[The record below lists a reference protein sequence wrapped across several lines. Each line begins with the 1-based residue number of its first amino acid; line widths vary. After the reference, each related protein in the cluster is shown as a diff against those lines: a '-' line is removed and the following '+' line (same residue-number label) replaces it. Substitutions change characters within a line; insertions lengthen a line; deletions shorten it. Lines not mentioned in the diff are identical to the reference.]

1 VEELHPRSEWEWAAF
16 FHYDNDGDVDVL
28 IVNGS
33 TLPNMKQGGDQMI
46 ALFRN
51 DGAGHFADVTRAS
64 GLSARGWGMG
74 TCIAD
79 YDNDGFQ
86 DAYVTAFGPNVLV
99 HNNGDGTFT
108 DVSARAGVGDPRW
121 STNCAFGDY
130 DRDGDLDLYVANY
143 LAFSEL
149 TVPKRGASSNLR
161 KRNSDSTVSPRPF
174 NPWRIGPAR

>member
-1 VEELHPRSEWEWAAF
+1 MTLIIGSASGQGQLTMKTITPPLHYMLLHAVLSTLFVTWPQASGVVIRLVDVAEQAGITLLNICGGASKDYILEVNGNGAAF
-16 FHYDNDGDVDVL
+16 FDYDNDGDVDAL

-51 DGAGHFADVTRAS
+51 DGKGHFADVTRAS

-79 YDNDGFQ
+79 YDHDGFQ

-99 HNNGDGTFT
+99 HNNGDG
-108 DVSARAGVGDPRW
+108 DV
-121 STNCAFGDY
+121 F
-130 DRDGDLDLYVANY
+130 
-143 LAFSEL
+143 
-149 TVPKRGASSNLR
+149 
-161 KRNSDSTVSPRPF
+161 RN
-174 NPWRIGPAR
+174 

>member
-1 VEELHPRSEWEWAAF
+1 MKAISAPLHYMLLQAVLSTLLATWPQASGAVIRLVDVAEQAGIRLLNICGGAAKDYIVEVNGNGAAF
-16 FHYDNDGDVDVL
+16 FDYDNDGDVDAL

-33 TLPNMKQGGDQMI
+33 TLSNMKQGGDQMI

-51 DGAGHFADVTRAS
+51 DGNGHFADVTRAS

-99 HNNGDGTFT
+99 HNNGDGTFA
-108 DVSARAGVGDPRW
+108 DVTARAGG
-121 STNCAFGDY
+121 
-130 DRDGDLDLYVANY
+130 
-143 LAFSEL
+143 
-149 TVPKRGASSNLR
+149 
-161 KRNSDSTVSPRPF
+161 RP
-174 NPWRIGPAR
+174 